1 MADKQRAR
9 RDRAGVG
16 PDPDRSRRRLI
27 SIDDLDGYTI
37 GKGEPDIRGWGVR
50 TVSGRELG
58 EVGDLLVDPE
68 RGEVVMV
75 EVAMRGENVHAEVPI
90 RAVQLDRKHNVVLVD
105 SGDVDARSDVR
116 ARDRIEAAERDRIR
130 TEYGDRKRDVRY
142 EERVDYD
149 DEPHREQRAA
159 DDVDEVVVDRREM
172 VEEVVVRRRPTD
184 E

>member
-1 MADKQRAR
+1 MADKRAK

-27 SIDDLDGYTI
+27 SIDDLDGYSI
-37 GKGEPDIRGWGVR
+37 GKGEPDIRGWDVR

-68 RGEVVMV
+68 RGEVVML
-75 EVAMRGENVHAEVPI
+75 EVSLRGENVHDEVPI
-90 RAVQLDRKHNVVLVD
+90 RAVQLDRRHNVVLVD

-116 ARDRIEAAERDRIR
+116 ARDRIEAVERERIR
-130 TEYGDRKRDVRY
+130 TEYGDRTRDVRY
-142 EERVDYD
+142 ADR
-149 DEPHREQRAA
+149 DEHDAEHRHELMAD
-159 DDVDEVVVDRREM
+159 DDVDEVVVDSRPM
-172 VEEVVVRRRPTD
+172 VEEVVVRRRPSD

>member
-1 MADKQRAR
+1 MADKRAK

-37 GKGEPDIRGWGVR
+37 GKGEPDIRGWDVR

-68 RGEVVMV
+68 RGEVVML
-75 EVAMRGENVHAEVPI
+75 EVSLRGENVHAEVPI
-90 RAVQLDRKHNVVLVD
+90 RAVQLDRRHSIVLVD
-105 SGDVDARSDVR
+105 SGDVDARSDIR
-116 ARDRIEAAERDRIR
+116 ARDRIEAVERDRIR
-130 TEYGDRKRDVRY
+130 TEYGGRARDVRY
-142 EERVDYD
+142 GDRDEHENER
-149 DEPHREQRAA
+149 RGEQMAT
-159 DDVDEVVVDRREM
+159 DDVDEVVVDSRPM
-172 VEEVVVRRRPTD
+172 VEEVVVRRRPSD